1 MLGQWIHDPEHV
13 ESSKD
18 HIEGLGLLPI
28 ETFFLREKATY
39 QVHARVI
46 GGTAWLASVSDCDI
60 QGYEIH
66 MGRTNGISPW
76 LKIHT
81 RNGLPCEI
89 LDGSISADGRV
100 WGCYVHGLFGN
111 TAFRHA
117 WLGSLGWNPDPE
129 SPVNQATDPL
139 MTSLDNLA
147 NEVEAAVNMS
157 EIERI
162 IWAS

>member
-1 MLGQWIHDPEHV
+1 
-13 ESSKD
+13 
-18 HIEGLGLLPI
+18 
-28 ETFFLREKATY
+28 
-39 QVHARVI
+39 
-46 GGTAWLASVSDCDI
+46 
-60 QGYEIH
+60 
-66 MGRTNGISPW
+66 
-76 LKIHT
+76 
-81 RNGLPCEI
+81 
-89 LDGSISADGRV
+89 
-100 WGCYVHGLFGN
+100 VHGLFGN